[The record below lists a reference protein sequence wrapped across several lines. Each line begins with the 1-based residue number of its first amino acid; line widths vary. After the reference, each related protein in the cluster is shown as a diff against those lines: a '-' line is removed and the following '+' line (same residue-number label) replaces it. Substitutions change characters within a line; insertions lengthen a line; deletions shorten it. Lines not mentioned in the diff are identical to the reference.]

1 MNQKLVR
8 QILWNR
14 LIAVVEEQANVLLKT
29 AFGTITREAGDLSA
43 GVYDTRGRMLA
54 QAVTG
59 TPGHV
64 NTMATAVAH
73 FLERFP
79 AHTLRPGDVLVT
91 NDPWLGTGHLFDFVT
106 VTPAFLKRRLIGFFA
121 STCHVIDI
129 GGRGFVAE
137 ATSVYEEGLYVPH
150 MKLMIGGEK
159 GRGKRNETL
168 FAILAGN
175 VREPM
180 QVRGD
185 LLGLVSCNEVATR
198 RLAAMLEEFG
208 LTELDA
214 LGEYIVSTS
223 RASMRAA
230 IRKLPRGT
238 WRASMTLDGYESPV
252 VLQAALTVSDG
263 TIHVDYAGT
272 SPASRFGINS
282 PKCYTD
288 AYTSFGVKCIVAPG
302 IPNNAGSLDPV
313 TISAPADS
321 IVSPLRPRAVTAR
334 HLIGQMLPELVF
346 GCFEEPLAGKVPAE
360 GAGSMW
366 ILGLSGGP
374 QVEGAQPD
382 ATRFNVISI
391 GIGGMGARPGKDGLS
406 ATAFPSGVGAIPVE
420 ITEAQSPLLFRRRE
434 LAEGPG
440 GEGRQR
446 GGMGAVIEIENT
458 ERAPFSIACA
468 TFDRRHNPARG
479 RAGGANGRVGRV
491 TLASGR
497 VLPGKETYVV
507 PAGDCLVAEMPGGGG
522 YGRKTPDVVPAKAGI
537 HIDSRL
543 RGNDITRRKR

>member
-1 MNQKLVR
+1 MQQQLAR

-73 FLERFP
+73 FLDRFP
-79 AHTLRPGDVLVT
+79 AASLEPGDVLVT
-91 NDPWLGTGHLFDFVT
+91 NDPWMGTGHLFDFVT
-106 VTPAFLKRRLIGFFA
+106 VTPAFLERRLIGFFA
-121 STCHVIDI
+121 STCHLIDV

-137 ATSVYEEGLYVPH
+137 ASSVYEEGLYVPH
-150 MKLMIGGEK
+150 MKLMIGGK
-159 GRGKRNETL
+159 DAVGKPNETL
-168 FAILAGN
+168 LAILMGN
-175 VREPM
+175 SREPV

-198 RLAAMLEEFG
+198 RLAAMLQEFG
-208 LTELDA
+208 LADLDA
-214 LGEYIVSTS
+214 LGEHIISTS
-223 RASMRAA
+223 RASMLEA

-238 WRASMTLDGYESPV
+238 WGASMCLDGYESPIE
-252 VLQAALTVSDG
+252 LKAALTVSERG
-263 TIHVDYAGT
+263 IHVDYAGT

-302 IPNNAGSLDPV
+302 IPNNAGSLEAV
-313 TISAPADS
+313 TVSAPEES
-321 IVSPLRPRAVTAR
+321 IVHPLRPRAVTAR
-334 HLIGQMLPELVF
+334 HVIGQMLPELVF
-346 GCFEEPLAGKVPAE
+346 DCFDEPLAGQVPAE

-366 ILGLSGGP
+366 VLGLSGGP
-374 QVEGAQPD
+374 HIEGATQD

-391 GIGGMGARPGKDGLS
+391 GIGGMGARPAKDGLS
-406 ATAFPSGVGAIPVE
+406 STAFPSGVGAISVE

-434 LAEGPG
+434 LAEGSG

-446 GGMGAVIEIENT
+446 GGLGAVIEIENT
-458 ERAPFSIACA
+458 EPAPFSIACA
-468 TFDRRHNPARG
+468 TFDRRHHPARG
-479 RAGGANGRVGRV
+479 RAGGGDGRVGKV
-491 TLASGR
+491 ALASGK

-507 PAGDCLVAEMPGGGG
+507 PAGDRLIAEMPGGGG
-522 YGRKTPDVVPAKAGI
+522 YGRKG
-537 HIDSRL
+537 
-543 RGNDITRRKR
+543 

>member
-1 MNQKLVR
+1 MKAMKQQLVR

-29 AFGTITREAGDLSA
+29 AFGPITREAGDLSA
-43 GVYDTRGRMLA
+43 GVYDTKGRMLA

-73 FLERFP
+73 FLDRFP
-79 AHTLRPGDVLVT
+79 AKTLKPGDVLVT
-91 NDPWLGTGHLFDFVT
+91 NDPWMGTGHLFDFVT
-106 VTPAFLKRRLIGFFA
+106 VTPAFLKGRHIGFFA

-150 MKLMIGGEK
+150 LKLFEE
-159 GRGKRNETL
+159 GKRNETL
-168 FAILAGN
+168 FKILMGN

-198 RLAAMLEEFG
+198 RLAQMLEEFG
-208 LTELDA
+208 LKELDE

-223 RASMRAA
+223 RDSMRAA
-230 IRKLPRGT
+230 IRKLPQGT
-238 WRASMTLDGYESPV
+238 WGASMTLDGYEAPV
-252 VLQAALTVSDG
+252 ELKAALSVANG
-263 TIHVDYAGT
+263 AIQVDYAGT

-302 IPNNAGSLDPV
+302 IPNNAGSLEPV
-313 TISAPADS
+313 TVSAPEDT
-321 IVSPLRPRAVTAR
+321 IVNPLRPRAVTAR
-334 HLIGQMLPELVF
+334 HLIGQSLPELVF
-346 GCFEEPLAGKVPAE
+346 ACFAEPLQGRIPAE
-360 GAGSMW
+360 GAGTIWLLTMM
-366 ILGLSGGP
+366 GGP
-374 QVEGAQPD
+374 QLPAAPRS

-391 GIGGMGARPGKDGLS
+391 GIGGMGARPAKDGLS
-406 ATAFPSGVGAIPVE
+406 TTAFPSGVGAIPVE
-420 ITEAQSPLLFRRRE
+420 VTEAESPLLFRRRE
-434 LAEGPG
+434 FAAGSG
-440 GEGRQR
+440 GEGRQH
-446 GGMGAVIEIENT
+446 GGMGVALEIENT
-458 ERAPFSIACA
+458 EPAPFSVACA

-491 TLASGR
+491 SLGSGG
-497 VLPGKETYVV
+497 VLRGKETYVV

-522 YGRKTPDVVPAKAGI
+522 YGKK
-537 HIDSRL
+537 
-543 RGNDITRRKR
+543 

>member
-1 MNQKLVR
+1 MSAAKKSAREQLVR

-29 AFGTITREAGDLSA
+29 AFGPITREAGDLSA
-43 GVYDTRGRMLA
+43 GVYDTKGRMLA
-54 QAVTG
+54 QAITG

-79 AHTLRPGDVLVT
+79 ADSLRPGDVLVT
-91 NDPWLGTGHLFDFVT
+91 NDPWMGTGHLFDFVT

-150 MKLMIGGEK
+150 LKLFEA
-159 GRGKRNETL
+159 GKRNETL
-168 FAILAGN
+168 FAILMGN

-208 LTELDA
+208 LDDLDT

-223 RASMRAA
+223 RDSMREAV
-230 IRKLPRGT
+230 RRLPRGT
-238 WRASMTLDGYESPV
+238 WSASMQLDGYEAPIT
-252 VLQAALTVSDG
+252 LRAALTVSDG
-263 TIHVDYAGT
+263 GIHVDYAGS

-302 IPNNAGSLDPV
+302 IPNNAGSLEVV
-313 TISAPADS
+313 TVSCPEDS
-321 IVSPLRPRAVTAR
+321 IVHPLRPRAVTAR

-346 GCFEEPLAGKVPAE
+346 GCFAEPLGDKVPAE

-374 QVEGAQPD
+374 QVEGARAD

-391 GIGGMGARPGKDGLS
+391 GIGGMGARPAKSGLS
-406 ATAFPSGVGAIPVE
+406 TTAFPSGVGAIPVE
-420 ITEAQSPLLFRRRE
+420 ITEAQSPLLFHRRE
-434 LAEGPG
+434 FAEGSG
-440 GEGRQR
+440 GDGRQR
-446 GGMGAVIEIENT
+446 GGLGAVIEIENT
-458 ERAPFSIACA
+458 EPAPFSIACA

-479 RAGGANGRVGRV
+479 RAGGADGRVGRI

-507 PAGDCLVAEMPGGGG
+507 PAGDRLIAEMPGGGG
-522 YGRKTPDVVPAKAGI
+522 YGRK
-537 HIDSRL
+537 
-543 RGNDITRRKR
+543 